1 MKLTVYI
8 IPESGK
14 NHLVS
19 KSVPLRN
26 DSAKVKDICALLTHM
41 VGVSNPSDYGLYSI
55 IDGEGKSCSRA
66 FGLGHIFF
74 RNRLFFRVMKI
85 PYVFFRIPFK

>member
-55 IDGEGKSCSRA
+55 IDGEGKSCLRA
-66 FGLGHIFF
+66 YIFLNF
-74 RNRLFFRVMKI
+74 LVLNYF
-85 PYVFFRIPFK
+85 

>member
-55 IDGEGKSCSRA
+55 IDGEGKSCHWA
-66 FGLGHIFF
+66 FGYIFF
-74 RNRLFFRVMKI
+74 LNRLFFREMKI
-85 PYVFFRIPFK
+85 PYVFFQNPI

>member
-55 IDGEGKSCSRA
+55 IDGEGKSCPRP

-74 RNRLFFRVMKI
+74 LNNFF
-85 PYVFFRIPFK
+85 

>member
-55 IDGEGKSCSRA
+55 IDGEGKL
-66 FGLGHIFF
+66 FGLGIFF
-74 RNRLFFRVMKI
+74 FLNRLFIREMKI
-85 PYVFFRIPFK
+85 PYLFFRIPFR

>member
-55 IDGEGKSCSRA
+55 IDGEGKSSPRPC
-66 FGLGHIFF
+66 IFF
-74 RNRLFFRVMKI
+74 SVNHFRKM
-85 PYVFFRIPFK
+85 YFFFRIPFK